1 MSEHAKPDNL
11 PSEAPNPAEELMES
25 DAGMVRVLEDL
36 IDVLIQRGVIHFT
49 DLPLPAQAKLL
60 QRRES
65 RAHLAD
71 RLNLIGDES
80 DSGLI

>member
-1 MSEHAKPDNL
+1 MTEHAKPSAL
-11 PSEAPNPAEELMES
+11 PTEAPNPADELMES

-36 IDVLIQRGVIHFT
+36 IDVLIQRGVIQFT
-49 DLPLPAQAKLL
+49 DLPVPAQTKLL

-71 RLNLIGDES
+71 RLDLLGEDADN
-80 DSGLI
+80 GLI